1 MDNTFYIVLGWLLGL
16 LSPRIVELLQRPYR
30 RAELRRS
37 LFIELEDLSRKVAA
51 LAYVLAHRSAAIDRP
66 LLEWLEPILRASK
79 DSREDQAAAER
90 IESLLRLPHDQLQA
104 ISQAVQEVEVGL
116 SMKKYTL
123 PFLTSQIISLS
134 LFSPEFQRLALDI
147 RALLAMLNEEID
159 VAWFNYTKTF
169 ETMSAQN
176 HAIVRNNLVGS
187 YRAMVMMCRELVDK
201 INLLLTR
208 KK

>member
-1 MDNTFYIVLGWLLGL
+1 MDNAFYVLLGWLLGL
-16 LSPRIVELLQRPYR
+16 FSPRIIELIQRPYR

-37 LFIELEDLSRKVAA
+37 LFIELEELRRKLAA
-51 LAYVLAHRSAAIDRP
+51 LAYVLAHRSATIDRP
-66 LLEWLEPILRASK
+66 LLEWIQPILRANRGSH
-79 DSREDQAAAER
+79 EDQAAAER
-90 IESLLRLPHDQLQA
+90 IGSLLRLPDDQLQA
-104 ISQAVQEVEVGL
+104 VSQAVQEIEVGL

-123 PFLTSQIISLS
+123 PFLTSQIVSLS

-147 RALLAMLNEEID
+147 RALLAILNEEID

-169 ETMSAQN
+169 ETISSQN

-187 YRAMVMMCRELVDK
+187 YRAMITICREIVDK

-208 KK
+208 KR